1 MTVAERCRRTDC
13 AGSIDDGYCD
23 DCGLAP
29 DAIGRSPTQING
41 TAAPGRA
48 ATARSAPSRGTMTVA
63 QGRLGAGMVDIP
75 PVPARDP
82 ATAVMTDPTVA
93 EHRRFCARC
102 DEPVGRSRDGQ
113 PGRTEGFCAACG
125 APFSFLASLA
135 PGALVAGQ
143 YEVVGCLAHGGLG
156 WIYLARDHF
165 VSERWVVL
173 KGLLDRSDEHA
184 MAVALAERRF
194 LAEVEHPN
202 IVKIHN
208 FVEHHGDGY
217 IVMEYVDGVS
227 LKQMLEDR
235 RRDQRRPARS
245 AAGRSRRSPSA
256 SRCCP
261 ALAHLHDL
269 GLAFCDF
276 KPDNVIQ
283 SRGSV
288 KLIDLGG
295 VYRMDDRDESGLRHG
310 RVPGARRSPAPGRP
324 SPPTCSPSAARSP
337 C

>member
-1 MTVAERCRRTDC
+1 MTVAERCRRRT
-13 AGSIDDGYCD
+13 APGSIEDGYCD

-29 DAIGRSPTQING
+29 DAIGRSPTPDQRAG
-41 TAAPGRA
+41 RTGACGDGEVGAEPGHDDGR
-48 ATARSAPSRGTMTVA
+48 RR
-63 QGRLGAGMVDIP
+63 GRLGAGMVDIP

-135 PGALVAGQ
+135 PGDLVAGQ

-184 MAVALAERRF
+184 MAAALAERRF

-235 RRDQRRPARS
+235 AARQRRPARS
-245 AAGRSRRSPSA
+245 AAGRA
-256 SRCCP
+256 
-261 ALAHLHDL
+261 
-269 GLAFCDF
+269 G
-276 KPDNVIQ
+276 
-283 SRGSV
+283 
-288 KLIDLGG
+288 
-295 VYRMDDRDESGLRHG
+295 DRLLPRD
-310 RVPGARRSPAPGRP
+310 AARP
-324 SPPTCSPSAARSP
+324 SPTSTTSGWCTATSSRTT
-337 C
+337 